1 MKLITKEVQKKLD
14 DNMKLPE
21 EERQPVVKFF
31 GGGGCSWFISERD
44 DNILFGLCDLGVG
57 YREFGTVHLSELE
70 ELKFPPF
77 GLGVERDLQWT
88 PQTFDELLEEH
99 KQNGGW

>member
-14 DNMKLPE
+14 DNMKLPKDD
-21 EERQPVVKFF
+21 RQPVVKFF
-31 GGGGCSWFISERD
+31 GGGGCSWFISERN
-44 DNILFGLCDLGVG
+44 DNTLFGLCDLGVG
-57 YREFGTVHLSELE
+57 YREFGTVYLSELE

-77 GLGVERDLQWT
+77 GLGVEIFLHYT

-99 KQNGGW
+99 KENGGW

>member
-31 GGGGCSWFISERD
+31 GGSGCSWFISERD
-44 DNILFGLCDLGVG
+44 DNILYGL
-57 YREFGTVHLSELE
+57 
-70 ELKFPPF
+70 
-77 GLGVERDLQWT
+77 
-88 PQTFDELLEEH
+88 
-99 KQNGGW
+99 